1 MKHITSKLLSL
12 LLTLAMLLSM
22 IPAAYAAGTEGTTE
36 GNTST
41 EKVVAKDGETTATT
55 ETLNGSTTVT
65 SSNAATAVDKGT
77 EANPYTLSELGAM
90 TRDAY
95 IAAQNALD
103 GTMYVTVG
111 DYSYTDKGTL
121 GNGVRNDTLYQTE
134 DRSVLNGYNSNGYL
148 GEKND
153 GANGKNIVFVGG
165 TITSGATGYTSIDN
179 IGTSLLLAVPA
190 YTNVTFEGITFNN
203 VMSFDYQLYTS
214 PWSQL
219 GELKFD
225 GCTFNGIIVGAIAA
239 QTLTFNGCTFTD
251 YTNST
256 SANNSNPTWI
266 RPAYGNWTKDD
277 NKGQGSDFKSL
288 TTINF
293 TGNTVTSTRPVKF
306 ERIAQWEMPTTVT
319 ATGNSFDISAQ
330 TDDTAEGKTKNVGL
344 YFGANAKFDLVAENN
359 KKAEGSS
366 TAALYTAV
374 YSAPDGTSHAGLPA
388 GSTVKDSSGND
399 TTLTDALEWKGTKD
413 DVLTLKTECEAK
425 IGDAYYATL
434 ADAFAAA
441 NKTGDTVI
449 ELLDDINMTGK
460 NWTPVSVDGNHGQ
473 GVITLNGNGKTITG
487 LSAPLFAGGFAGKSG
502 IVIKDLTIADADIN
516 DTTNDQG
523 IGAFINCVDSMTR
536 IELDNC
542 HLKNSKIVST
552 GDARVGG
559 LIGWTSGYNKPN
571 DGPVDT
577 KVTLTNCSVENVTI
591 EAKGSVGGLI
601 GHAGANPATYHTI
614 TGCTVKDSTLKCTET
629 GKSWRVGDLVGTAN
643 VGQITVDA
651 ATSASKNILTQ
662 ENASTQKP
670 EGNIFGRDAVNDT
683 GLVIVDNK
691 VVAAGT
697 AYGDIVNKNANEV
710 LVEVSKGH
718 WMKPNA
724 NTVAMIGATVYSS
737 LPDAINK
744 ANTGDTVKL
753 LKDVTVT
760 KPIEVTKSMTLDLNG
775 HVLTAA
781 TASNR
786 SEPKDEKNSAI
797 WVTAENVNLTINGM
811 TAGSGMKMG
820 DTHNTEWKTKV
831 WGFVDLREGSAGS
844 TVTINGGSYTGST
857 CASDNYHYTALFT
870 VGSESKLVL
879 NNVSAET
886 DERVVKA
893 SGCGEVIVSGG
904 TYNITGINAFLGAA
918 FETKTASFTDMKL
931 TAKYGGCVQVGSNA
945 TLENC
950 EIKVTDI
957 RTGDGTYLNCAVA
970 VQYGGTATVKSGTYT
985 APYAAYVYNSGGT
998 INIENGTF
1006 TGVVRADA
1014 TTDTTAVINIKNGSF
1029 NGEIQK
1035 GGGPGSETISITGG
1049 TFSFDPSTKVKNN
1062 GTDYIVKRAGSEGAY
1077 TYTVLAKS
1085 GLTSGVYLTDP
1096 SGALASNY
1104 YVSSTA
1110 NGVWTVSYSAP
1121 SSGGG
1126 SSSSSRRYDV
1136 SAPSVK
1142 HGDVTVSPKSASKG
1156 DTVTI
1161 TVKPDSGY
1169 ELDTLTVKDASGSKI
1184 KVKDKGDG
1192 KFTFTMPASK
1202 VTVSAEFAEIETL
1215 DFADVP
1221 TDAYYYEAVKWA
1233 AKKGITGGIGNG
1245 LFGPNQPCTRA
1256 QIVTFLWRAAGSPE
1270 PKTMS
1275 SFADVSMDAYYAKAV
1290 AWAVENGITT
1300 GTGDGKFSP
1309 DATCTR
1315 AQSVTFLF
1323 RAIGKLVDSKAEF
1336 SDVLTDSYYA
1346 NAVAWA
1352 VENGVTNG
1360 IGDGLFGPDNSC
1372 TRAQIVTFLYR
1383 AYQGK

>member
-1 MKHITSKLLSL
+1 MKHKLLSIL
-12 LLTLAMLLSM
+12 LCLAMALSLL
-22 IPAAYAAGTEGTTE
+22 PTAALAE
-36 GNTST
+36 
-41 EKVVAKDGETTATT
+41 
-55 ETLNGSTTVT
+55 
-65 SSNAATAVDKGT
+65 
-77 EANPYTLSELGAM
+77 
-90 TRDAY
+90 
-95 IAAQNALD
+95 
-103 GTMYVTVG
+103 
-111 DYSYTDKGTL
+111 
-121 GNGVRNDTLYQTE
+121 
-134 DRSVLNGYNSNGYL
+134 
-148 GEKND
+148 
-153 GANGKNIVFVGG
+153 
-165 TITSGATGYTSIDN
+165 GATGAGPIKVGGETYSSFSDAVNAAAPDENGVITYEISGKVDVTDTGWVQVAKAGLADLSKVAFVGINDDAEICITGGLAILADQKYDIDVSFTN
-179 IGTSLLLAVPA
+179 LKLSKPNPTYGGDYGHSTNYFTCWLRNTGAAENTVT
-190 YTNVTFEGITFNN
+190 YTNCTFPNGVCNNQYGKTVFNN
-203 VMSFDYQLYTS
+203 CKFTS
-214 PWSQL
+214 NTAGLSNLWNYG
-219 GELKFD
+219 GETK
-225 GCTFNGIIVGAIAA
+225 VEE
-239 QTLTFNGCTFTD
+239 CTFTGTRGIKM
-251 YTNST
+251 YNEGTLQ
-256 SANNSNPTWI
+256 NPPSIEIKNT
-266 RPAYGNWTKDD
+266 
-277 NKGQGSDFKSL
+277 
-288 TTINF
+288 NF
-293 TGNTVTSTRPVKF
+293 TGMTEKAAIVVSKAANVTLNTVGATDCTMGLLQKDIEGSTDEQKVTIEANGTGISGDF
-306 ERIAQWEMPTTVT
+306 NITAQKDAEAAKNEFNIT
-319 ATGNSFDISAQ
+319 AGTFAGEINNDYLAP
-330 TDDTAEGKTKNVGL
+330 
-344 YFGANAKFDLVAENN
+344 GANFDATTGE
-359 KKAEGSS
+359 
-366 TAALYTAV
+366 
-374 YSAPDGTSHAGLPA
+374 
-388 GSTVKDSSGND
+388 VKMSY
-399 TTLTDALEWKGTKD
+399 
-413 DVLTLKTECEAK
+413 VAK
-425 IGDAYYATL
+425 IGDTEYPTL

-460 NWTPVSVDGNHGQ
+460 SWTPVSVDGYHGQ

-502 IVIKDLTIADADIN
+502 IVIKDLTIAGADIN
-516 DTTNDQG
+516 DTTNTQG

-552 GDARVGG
+552 GGARVGG
-559 LIGWTSGYNKPN
+559 LIGWTSGYNNPN

-577 KVTLTNCSVENVTI
+577 KVTLTNCSVENATI
-591 EAKGSVGGLI
+591 EANGSVGGLI

-614 TGCTVKDSTLKCTET
+614 TGCTVKGSNLKCTET
-629 GKSWRVGDLVGTAN
+629 GKSWRVGDLFGTAN
-643 VGQITVDA
+643 VGQVTVDA
-651 ATSASKNILTQ
+651 ATSASQNILTQ
-662 ENASTQKP
+662 ENANTQKP
-670 EGNIFGRDAVNDT
+670 EDSIFGRKAVGT
-683 GLVIVDNK
+683 AGLVIIDNK

-697 AYGDIVNKNANEV
+697 DYGEIVNKNANEV
-710 LVEVSKGH
+710 LAEVSKGH
-718 WMKPNA
+718 WMKPA
-724 NTVAMIGATVYSS
+724 ENTVAMIGAKEYTT
-737 LPDAINK
+737 LPDAITAAK
-744 ANTGDTVKL
+744 DGDTIKL

-760 KPIEVTKSMTLDLNG
+760 KPIEVMKSMTLDLNG

-781 TASNR
+781 TASTATV
-786 SEPKDEKNSAI
+786 KNSAI
-797 WVTAENVNLTINGM
+797 WVTAEKVNLTIDGT
-811 TAGSGMKMG
+811 TAGSGMTMG
-820 DTHNTEWKTKV
+820 DTHDTNWEAKV

-844 TVTINGGSYTGST
+844 TVTVNGGSYTGST
-857 CASDNYHYTALFT
+857 CASDSYHYTALFT

-893 SGCGEVIVSGG
+893 SSCGEVVVSGG

-931 TAKYGGCVQVGSNA
+931 TAKYGGCVQVGRNA

-1085 GLTSGVYLTDP
+1085 GLTSGVYLTNP

-1121 SSGGG
+1121 YSGG
-1126 SSSSSRRYDV
+1126 SSSYDPTYSV
-1136 SAPSVK
+1136 STPSK
-1142 HGDVTVSPKSASKG
+1142 TKNGSVTVSPKSASKG
-1156 DTVTI
+1156 DTVTV

-1169 ELDTLTVKDASGSKI
+1169 VLETLTVTDKNGNELTL
-1184 KVKDKGDG
+1184 KDKGNG
-1192 KFTFTMPASK
+1192 KYTFTMPAGK
-1202 VTVSAEFAEIETL
+1202 VEVKATFMEDNSMLNF
-1215 DFADVP
+1215 FYDVP
-1221 TDAYYYEAVKWA
+1221 NNAYYYEAVKWA
-1233 AKKGITGGIGNG
+1233 QEKGITGGIGNG

-1270 PKTMS
+1270 PKAMS
-1275 SFADVSMDAYYAKAV
+1275 SFADVSTDAYYAKAV

-1300 GTGDGKFSP
+1300 GTGDDKFSP

-1360 IGDGLFGPDNSC
+1360 IGNGLFGPDNSC
-1372 TRAQIVTFLYR
+1372 TRAQIVTFLFR